1 MMVSCRLHTIFSR
14 AEATDDIESRIK
26 NFWNQYEFL
35 NMFYRDIY
43 LQHGKVVEIQSLTP
57 KQIADMQRLQEYV
70 KNKKEWANLKKE
82 QLLQLQEELELQRLK
97 DGDQNGKK
105 AAVGKSLKPRTHDFD
120 PVVHEVLHRSEL
132 FDKNEEEITKIEEKV
147 SSLYSSLKEKGLWN
161 EKISKEFLVRFVKS
175 KLRLKTMRK
184 TDKDAFDAFFSKIKE
199 IEQN

>member
-1 MMVSCRLHTIFSR
+1 M
-14 AEATDDIESRIK
+14 
-26 NFWNQYEFL
+26 
-35 NMFYRDIY
+35 
-43 LQHGKVVEIQSLTP
+43 
-57 KQIADMQRLQEYV
+57 
-70 KNKKEWANLKKE
+70 
-82 QLLQLQEELELQRLK
+82 
-97 DGDQNGKK
+97 
-105 AAVGKSLKPRTHDFD
+105 
-120 PVVHEVLHRSEL
+120 HEVLHRSEL